1 MLIIALPHFANA
13 ASAGYAHV
21 HSEGHTVLRQ
31 ATGAASTLSA
41 HAGEVV
47 AVVPHS
53 RLSWLAVTLP
63 PGSQGPRL
71 QGVLRGLLEDR
82 LLEEPEQL
90 HLVLEPHAQNVS
102 KAGGTALVA
111 VCHKQWLRDVLA
123 PLQAAGLT
131 VQRLVPEL
139 SPSNTPMLHVMGTPD
154 FSQSVLSHAQGVSLL
169 PPNTAHWSTFAPI
182 ANQNLTVHAEPSMVE
197 RVQQLLSV
205 QPQLQTAAQRWVQ
218 SAQSD
223 WDLAQG
229 EWAQGRSQRGL
240 RWLQATWQ
248 TVWHAPAWRPVRLGV
263 LALLLVQVVGLNV
276 FAWREHKAQQSQMA
290 ALNQILTQT
299 FPAVTLVIDAPLQ
312 MQREVE
318 ALKQKSGAVSNT
330 DFEPLLVALASVL
343 PSDTRNATPTQLHF
357 ANQALRI
364 HGVSFDSASAN
375 RQLKAKGLQLRDE
388 GNDVWVLQAE
398 GGK

>member
-21 HSEGHTVLRQ
+21 HSDGHSVVRQ

-47 AVVPHS
+47 GVVPHS
-53 RLSWLAVTLP
+53 RLSWLTVTLP

-90 HLVLEPHAQNVS
+90 HLVLEPHAQTVA
-102 KAGGTALVA
+102 KEGGAALVA

-131 VQRLVPEL
+131 VQRLVPEI
-139 SPSNTPMLHVMGTPD
+139 SPSTQARLHVMGTPD

-169 PPNTAHWSTFAPI
+169 PPNTAHWSAFANI
-182 ANQNLTVHAEPSMVE
+182 TQQDLAVQVEPSMVE
-197 RVQQLLSV
+197 RVQHLLNI

-263 LALLLVQVVGLNV
+263 LSLLLVHVVGLNV

-290 ALNQILTQT
+290 AATQILTQT

-330 DFEPLLVALASVL
+330 DFEPLLVGLASVL
-343 PSDTRNATPTQLHF
+343 PSGTNTSPTQLHF

-364 HGVSFDSASAN
+364 HGVSFDSALTKQ
-375 RQLKAKGLQLRDE
+375 QLKAKGLQLRDE

-398 GGK
+398 GVK

>member
-1 MLIIALPHFANA
+1 VAK
-13 ASAGYAHV
+13 
-21 HSEGHTVLRQ
+21 EGGIT
-31 ATGAASTLSA
+31 
-41 HAGEVV
+41 
-47 AVVPHS
+47 
-53 RLSWLAVTLP
+53 
-63 PGSQGPRL
+63 
-71 QGVLRGLLEDR
+71 
-82 LLEEPEQL
+82 
-90 HLVLEPHAQNVS
+90 
-102 KAGGTALVA
+102 LVA

-131 VQRLVPEL
+131 VQRLVPEI
-139 SPSNTPMLHVMGTPD
+139 SPSTQPMLHVMGTPD

-169 PPNTAHWSTFAPI
+169 PPNTAHWSAFTPI
-182 ANQNLTVHAEPSMVE
+182 SSQELVVHAEPSMVE
-197 RVQQLLSV
+197 RVQQLLSL
-205 QPQLQTAAQRWVQ
+205 QPQLQTAAQRWVK

-248 TVWHAPAWRPVRLGV
+248 TVWHAPIWRPVRIGV

-290 ALNQILTQT
+290 ALKQILTQT

-318 ALKQKSGAVSNT
+318 ALKQKSGAVSDT
-330 DFEPLLVALASVL
+330 DFEPLLVALAGVL
-343 PSDTRNATPTQLHF
+343 PSGTSNATPTQLHF

>member
-1 MLIIALPHFANA
+1 MLIIVLPHFSNHAT
-13 ASAGYAHV
+13 AGYVHV
-21 HSEGHTVLRQ
+21 HSEGHSVLRQ

-47 AVVPHS
+47 GVVPHS
-53 RLSWLAVTLP
+53 RLSWLPVTLP

-82 LLEEPEQL
+82 LLEDPEQL
-90 HLVLEPHAQNVS
+90 HLVLEPNAQNVA
-102 KAGGTALVA
+102 KEGGTALVA
-111 VCHKQWLRDVLA
+111 VCHKQWLREVLA

-131 VQRLVPEL
+131 VQRLVPEV
-139 SPSNTPMLHVMGTPD
+139 SPSDQTVLYVMGTPD
-154 FSQSVLSHAQGVSLL
+154 YSQSVLSHAQGVSLL
-169 PPNTAHWSTFAPI
+169 PPNTAHWSAFSHITG
-182 ANQNLTVHAEPSMVE
+182 QDLTVQAEPSMVD
-197 RVQQLLSV
+197 RVQQMLSI

-218 SAQSD
+218 STQSD

-240 RWLQATWQ
+240 RWLQAAWQ
-248 TVWHAPAWRPVRLGV
+248 TLWHAPAWRPVRLGA
-263 LALLLVQVVGLNV
+263 LSLLLVQVVGLNV
-276 FAWREHKAQQSQMA
+276 FAWREYKAQQTQIAS
-290 ALNQILTQT
+290 LNQILTQT
-299 FPAVTLVIDAPLQ
+299 FPAVTLVVDAPLQ
-312 MQREVE
+312 MQREVD

-330 DFEPLLVALASVL
+330 DFEPLLVALAGVL
-343 PSDTRNATPTQLHF
+343 PSGTQAPPTQLHY

-364 HGVSFDSASAN
+364 HGVPFDSASAN

-398 GGK
+398 SSK

>member
-21 HSEGHTVLRQ
+21 HSEGHSVLRQ

-47 AVVPHS
+47 GVVPHS
-53 RLSWLAVTLP
+53 RLSWLPVTLP

-82 LLEEPEQL
+82 VLDEPEQL
-90 HLVLEPHAQNVS
+90 HLVLEPNAQTVA
-102 KAGGTALVA
+102 KEGGTALVA

-131 VQRLVPEL
+131 VQRLVPEI
-139 SPSNTPMLHVMGTPD
+139 SPGTQPMLHIMGTPD
-154 FSQSVLSHAQGVSLL
+154 FSQSVLSHAQGVTLL
-169 PPNTAHWSTFAPI
+169 PPNTAHWSAFAPI
-182 ANQNLTVHAEPSMVE
+182 TNQNLAVQAEPSMVE

-205 QPQLQTAAQRWVQ
+205 RPQLQTSAQRWVQ

-240 RWLQATWQ
+240 RWVQATWQ

-263 LALLLVQVVGLNV
+263 LALLLVHVVGLNV
-276 FAWREHKAQQSQMA
+276 FAWREHAAQQSQMA
-290 ALNQILTQT
+290 SLKQILTQT
-299 FPAVTLVIDAPLQ
+299 FPAVTLVVDAPLQ

-318 ALKQKSGAVSNT
+318 ALKQKTGAMSNT
-330 DFEPLLVALASVL
+330 DFEPLLVALAGVL
-343 PSDTRNATPTQLHF
+343 PSGTNNASPTQLHF

-364 HGVSFDSASAN
+364 HGVAFDSASAN

-398 GGK
+398 GVK

>member
-47 AVVPHS
+47 GVVPHS
-53 RLSWLAVTLP
+53 RLSWLTVTLP

-90 HLVLEPHAQNVS
+90 HLVIEPNAQNVA
-102 KAGGTALVA
+102 KEGGTALVA

-131 VQRLVPEL
+131 VQRLVPEI
-139 SPSNTPMLHVMGTPD
+139 SPSTQPSLYVMGTPD
-154 FSQSVLSHAQGVSLL
+154 FSQSVLSHAQGLTLL
-169 PPNTAHWSTFAPI
+169 PPNTAHWSAFAPI
-182 ANQNLTVHAEPSMVE
+182 TNQDLAVQAEPSMVE

-240 RWLQATWQ
+240 RWVQATWQ

-263 LALLLVQVVGLNV
+263 LALLLVQMVGLNV
-276 FAWREHKAQQSQMA
+276 FAWREYNAQQSQKA

-318 ALKQKSGAVSNT
+318 ALKQKSGAVSHT
-330 DFEPLLVALASVL
+330 DFEPLLVALAGVL
-343 PSDTRNATPTQLHF
+343 PGGTSNASPTQLHF

-364 HGVSFDSASAN
+364 HGVPFDSAMAN
-375 RQLKAKGLQLRDE
+375 RQLKPKGLQLRDE

>member
-13 ASAGYAHV
+13 TSAGYAHV
-21 HSEGHTVLRQ
+21 HSEGHSVLRQ

-47 AVVPHS
+47 GVIPHS
-53 RLSWLAVTLP
+53 RLSWLAVSLP

-82 LLEEPEQL
+82 LLDEPEQL
-90 HLVLEPHAQNVS
+90 HLVPEPNALALAKQ
-102 KAGGTALVA
+102 GGTTLVG
-111 VCHKQWLRDVLA
+111 VCDKQWLRDVLA

-131 VQRLVPEL
+131 VQRLVPEV
-139 SPSNTPMLHVMGTPD
+139 SPSTSPMLHVMGTPD
-154 FSQSVLSHAQGVSLL
+154 YSQSVLSHAQGVTLL
-169 PPNTAHWSTFAPI
+169 PPNTAQWSAFAQITSKDLPV
-182 ANQNLTVHAEPSMVE
+182 QAEPPMVE
-197 RVQQLLSV
+197 RVQQLLQV
-205 QPQLQTAAQRWVQ
+205 RPQLQTAAQRWVQ
-218 SAQSD
+218 ASQSD
-223 WDLAQG
+223 WDFAQG

-248 TVWHAPAWRPVRLGV
+248 TLWHAPAWRPVRLG
-263 LALLLVQVVGLNV
+263 LLSLLLVQVVGLNV
-276 FAWREHKAQQSQMA
+276 FAWREHKAQMSQMV

-330 DFEPLLVALASVL
+330 DFEPLLVALAGVL
-343 PSDTRNATPTQLHF
+343 PSRTSNASPTQLHF

-375 RQLKAKGLQLRDE
+375 QQLKPKGLQLRDE

>member
-21 HSEGHTVLRQ
+21 HSEGHSVLRQ

-41 HAGEVV
+41 HSGEVV
-47 AVVPHS
+47 GVVPHS
-53 RLSWLAVTLP
+53 RLSWLPVTLP

-90 HLVLEPHAQNVS
+90 HLVLEPEAQNVA
-102 KAGGTALVA
+102 KEGGTALVA

-123 PLQAAGLT
+123 PFQAAGLT
-131 VQRLVPEL
+131 VQRLVPEI
-139 SPSNTPMLHVMGTPD
+139 SPSTQPMLHVMGTPD
-154 FSQSVLSHAQGVSLL
+154 FSQSVLSHSQGVSLL
-169 PPNTAHWSTFAPI
+169 PPNTAHWSAFAPI
-182 ANQNLTVHAEPSMVE
+182 TRQDLVVQAEPSMVD
-197 RVQQLLSV
+197 RVQQLLSI

-263 LALLLVQVVGLNV
+263 LALVLVQVVGLNV

-312 MQREVE
+312 MRREVE

-330 DFEPLLVALASVL
+330 DFEPLLVALAGVL
-343 PSDTRNATPTQLHF
+343 PSGTNNASPTQLHF

-364 HGVSFDSASAN
+364 HGVPFDSALAN
-375 RQLKAKGLQLRDE
+375 RQLKAKGLQLHDE

-398 GGK
+398 GVK

>member
-53 RLSWLAVTLP
+53 RLSWLSVTLP

-90 HLVLEPHAQNVS
+90 HLVLEPHAQTIS
-102 KAGGTALVA
+102 KTGGTALVA
-111 VCHKQWLRDVLA
+111 VCHKQWLRDVLS

-139 SPSNTPMLHVMGTPD
+139 SPSSTPTLHVMGTPD

-182 ANQNLTVHAEPSMVE
+182 ANPNLAVHAEPSMVE

-240 RWLQATWQ
+240 RWLQSTWQ

-276 FAWREHKAQQSQMA
+276 FAWREHKAQQLQLA
-290 ALNQILTQT
+290 GLNQILTQT

-318 ALKQKSGAVSNT
+318 ALKQRSGAVSNT
-330 DFEPLLVALASVL
+330 DFEPLLVALSSIL
-343 PSDTRNATPTQLHF
+343 PSGTGNETPTQLHF
-357 ANQALRI
+357 TNQALRI
-364 HGVSFDSASAN
+364 HGVSFASASAN
-375 RQLKAKGLQLRDE
+375 QQLKAKGLQLHDE

-398 GGK
+398 GRK

>member
-21 HSEGHTVLRQ
+21 HSDGHSVVRQ

-47 AVVPHS
+47 GVVPHS
-53 RLSWLAVTLP
+53 RLSWLPVTLP
-63 PGSQGPRL
+63 PGSQAPRL

-90 HLVLEPHAQNVS
+90 HLVLEPNAQTVA
-102 KAGGTALVA
+102 KEGGTALVA
-111 VCHKQWLRDVLA
+111 VCHKQWLREVLA

-131 VQRLVPEL
+131 VQRLVPEI
-139 SPSNTPMLHVMGTPD
+139 SPSSQPLLHVMGTPD
-154 FSQSVLSHAQGVSLL
+154 FSQSVISHAQGVTLL
-169 PPNTAHWSTFAPI
+169 PPNTAHWSAFATI
-182 ANQNLTVHAEPSMVE
+182 TRQDLAVQAEPSMVA
-197 RVQQLLSV
+197 RVQQLLNV

-263 LALLLVQVVGLNV
+263 LSLLLVHVVGLNV

-330 DFEPLLVALASVL
+330 DFEPLMVALASVL
-343 PSDTRNATPTQLHF
+343 PSGNNASPTQLHF
-357 ANQALRI
+357 ANQTLRI
-364 HGVSFDSASAN
+364 HAVPFDGASAN
-375 RQLKAKGLQLRDE
+375 QKLKAKGLQLRDE

-398 GGK
+398 GVK